1 MGKDF
6 DKFVNQLLLKARDI
20 HEPNANTTNDV
31 TTNTG
36 ITGPKKPDSNIAPLY
51 CTREKISLKTF
62 IEIKEKELFNP
73 KNVKI
78 ARSNL
83 SKDQEKDLKEIK
95 V

>member
-6 DKFVNQLLLKARDI
+6 DKFVNQLPLKARDI
-20 HEPNANTTNDV
+20 HQPNANTTNDV

-36 ITGPKKPDSNIAPLY
+36 SITGPKKPDSNIAPLY

-73 KNVKI
+73 KM
-78 ARSNL
+78 
-83 SKDQEKDLKEIK
+83 SK
-95 V
+95 